1 MKLAVRRSG
10 LYQGRT
16 RRSTGQLALAPARLH
31 GELLHRGGGGDARR
45 HRHRLRRGRRVRGV
59 DDQQRVRRLVA
70 PAILA
75 EVAID
80 DEGDRRLRRIE
91 GAAQLV
97 HRRDAADQVEVLAG
111 LHPRH
116 ELAALVR
123 SRLVEHHHRQVLDV
137 EVDRVAEDRHLHQRH
152 HDDHPQRQVVAR
164 QLAELLDGERDQ
176 ASHARPS
183 LSWRRAAVLAHQR
196 HERVLQRRLGG
207 GHRAQ
212 RRQRRPHRLEPARRG
227 DRAQRHA
234 EQVGVL
240 DALPGRDRRQ
250 RDERIALRHDLE
262 HPAGERRLDLGRRA
276 VGDQLAVEDQH
287 QPRALLGLVH
297 VVRGDEDG
305 HAAGRG
311 QLVDEIPELA
321 AALRIDA
328 AGGLVEEQQLGLVE
342 ERRGQRHALPLPGR
356 ERAGRA
362 RAAAART

>member
-16 RRSTGQLALAPARLH
+16 RRSTGQIALAPARLH
-31 GELLHRGGGGDARR
+31 GELLHRGGGGDPRR

-80 DEGDRRLRRIE
+80 DERDRRLRRIE

-97 HRRDAADQVEVLAG
+97 HRRDAADQIEVLAG

-176 ASHARPS
+176 ASHAPAFLRRGARAPASRTRP
-183 LSWRRAAVLAHQR
+183 RASAR
-196 HERVLQRRLGG
+196 
-207 GHRAQ
+207 
-212 RRQRRPHRLEPARRG
+212 RRPPCPASPAPAASPRARPARR
-227 DRAQRHA
+227 
-234 EQVGVL
+234 
-240 DALPGRDRRQ
+240 
-250 RDERIALRHDLE
+250 
-262 HPAGERRLDLGRRA
+262 
-276 VGDQLAVEDQH
+276 
-287 QPRALLGLVH
+287 PRAAP
-297 VVRGDEDG
+297 R
-305 HAAGRG
+305 
-311 QLVDEIPELA
+311 
-321 AALRIDA
+321 
-328 AGGLVEEQQLGLVE
+328 
-342 ERRGQRHALPLPGR
+342 
-356 ERAGRA
+356 RAGRRPRRPA
-362 RAAAART
+362 RPRPSSTRRTDRPAARPRASGPASDALISAGVPLATSWPSRISTSRAHCSASSM

>member
-1 MKLAVRRSG
+1 MGVTCSCSRVPSSRSRTIEAAVKLMSVKVRMIASRPGMMKLAVRRSG

-16 RRSTGQLALAPARLH
+16 RRSTGSSRSRQPRLH
-31 GELLHRGGGGDARR
+31 GELLHRGGGRDARR

-80 DEGDRRLRRIE
+80 DQGDRRLRRIE

-97 HRRDAADQVEVLAG
+97 HRGDAADQVEVLAR

-123 SRLVEHHHRQVLDV
+123 SRFVEHHHRQVLDV

-183 LSWRRAAVLAHQR
+183 LPAS
-196 HERVLQRRLGG
+196 
-207 GHRAQ
+207 
-212 RRQRRPHRLEPARRG
+212 RRPRCSRTSDTNASSS
-227 DRAQRHA
+227 
-234 EQVGVL
+234 VGSAAATVPSF
-240 DALPGRDRRQ
+240 ASAG
-250 RDERIALRHDLE
+250 RIASS
-262 HPAGERRLDLGRRA
+262 PPG
-276 VGDQLAVEDQH
+276 
-287 QPRALLGLVH
+287 
-297 VVRGDEDG
+297 
-305 HAAGRG
+305 AAT
-311 QLVDEIPELA
+311 
-321 AALRIDA
+321 
-328 AGGLVEEQQLGLVE
+328 
-342 ERRGQRHALPLPGR
+342 
-356 ERAGRA
+356 A
-362 RAAAART
+362 RSATPSR